1 METGITSAEIGLLFN
16 GIPLLDQKKSL
27 KEYGVKDGDMVM
39 MDQIRR
45 RPQAQPQPSSAGA
58 GGLNWDFSR
67 IQIPSAMGGAGGGAA
82 GGAGGAAGP
91 SRAAAAS
98 RPDEEDPA
106 YIREMLLA
114 NPDQMALLKQN
125 NPSLSEALNS
135 GSLEQFSKVLKEQQ
149 QARRQRE
156 AQRIRMMNADPFDL
170 EAQRLIAKE
179 IEQKN
184 IDHNM
189 ELAMEARC
197 GGQI

>member
-82 GGAGGAAGP
+82 GGAGAGAGIGD
-91 SRAAAAS
+91 SRS
-98 RPDEEDPA
+98 
-106 YIREMLLA
+106 
-114 NPDQMALLKQN
+114 
-125 NPSLSEALNS
+125 
-135 GSLEQFSKVLKEQQ
+135 
-149 QARRQRE
+149 
-156 AQRIRMMNADPFDL
+156 
-170 EAQRLIAKE
+170 
-179 IEQKN
+179 
-184 IDHNM
+184 
-189 ELAMEARC
+189 
-197 GGQI
+197 